1 MKMQNT
7 SRPGGRGIARLAGA
21 CFGFFALP
29 RSKAER
35 PVPRKGHTTVI
46 AGPRGIYFLPTFRA

>member
-7 SRPGGRGIARLAGA
+7 SRPGGRGISRQAGA

-29 RSKAER
+29 RSKTGR
-35 PVPRKGHTTVI
+35 PAARKGLTTVI